1 MTATGAVYGTGGCA
15 YCLSQGY
22 AVGADPRT
30 WLIVDGAL
38 YLNRRYA
45 RWRWRESMAELL
57 EPAER
62 HWQTISGWMGVRL
75 TGLKIGV

>member
-75 TGLKIGV
+75 TGLEIGV